1 MIPTRPG
8 LTALACRI
16 GAGLAAIAVLAGVF
30 LAWLD
35 PAIALALADGM
46 FLCR

>member
-1 MIPTRPG
+1 MTPARPG
-8 LTALACRI
+8 MMALAWHIGAALAATAL
-16 GAGLAAIAVLAGVF
+16 LAGVF

-35 PAIALALADGM
+35 PSIALALADGM